1 MEYPK
6 SELFEK
12 LADIEHQRWA
22 DWQNFL
28 HSKCKI
34 KTKAALAGMSVIKI
48 NNGLIIPQD
57 CVERWERQINTPYS
71 ELTKKEKDSDREQV
85 MRYWKLITNKK

>member
-22 DWQNFL
+22 DWQKYL
-28 HSKCKI
+28 HSKILPSGKDGI
-34 KTKAALAGMSVIKI
+34 MEIGTE
-48 NNGLIIPQD
+48 LI
-57 CVERWERQINTPYS
+57 EHWNRQINTDYKNLS
-71 ELTKKEKDSDREQV
+71 EAEKDSDREQV
-85 MRYWKLITNKK
+85 MRYWDLIKKNVG